1 MFLIIKV
8 NSNNT
13 DNQGSSLCLIIT
25 LTIKMGKL
33 YYESWLI
40 TNSLPS
46 PKIEYVIGLQV
57 LQVTLRKLRWLLDSV
72 ETNVK
77 V

>member
-13 DNQGSSLCLIIT
+13 NNQGSSLC
-25 LTIKMGKL
+25 
-33 YYESWLI
+33 LI